1 MTLSRCSDDVSEE
14 LNDLKAIQEKQSHG
28 LTTLEAIKNL
38 SKPHVRSP
46 FIIIVMNFMLTNFSG
61 CAALIFYA
69 VGIFKQAGIDE
80 NEHLAAIIIA
90 IVRIFGGVLA
100 ILMVQKLPRR
110 VHAMI
115 CSSLMGLSTAVLGLI
130 LYLKSIGEENKTL
143 NILPIISV
151 TLYMLAYGAGG
162 SPLMFVFVGELL
174 PPEYKVLSGVIFS
187 LTFLIVFMVTKMFS
201 VLLVILTPFGTYW
214 LYASFSIMATLFY
227 YFFLPE
233 TKGKTLLEIQSV
245 FKKNKIYVYRK

>member
-1 MTLSRCSDDVSEE
+1 
-14 LNDLKAIQEKQSHG
+14 
-28 LTTLEAIKNL
+28 
-38 SKPHVRSP
+38 
-46 FIIIVMNFMLTNFSG
+46 
-61 CAALIFYA
+61 
-69 VGIFKQAGIDE
+69 
-80 NEHLAAIIIA
+80 
-90 IVRIFGGVLA
+90 
-100 ILMVQKLPRR
+100 MVQKLPRR
-110 VHAMI
+110 AHAMI
-115 CSSLMGLSTAVLGLI
+115 CSSLMGLSTAVLGLT

-187 LTFLIVFMVTKMFS
+187 LTFLIVFIVTKMFS